1 MSYSPY
7 NLDAA
12 AGGQKSE
19 TKRVILIIIASM
31 LGFVLLVAF
40 LVLTLKLPT
49 VLSSRRA
56 ANEAAA
62 LSTIHNIATAEAT
75 YRDVHRG
82 YGSGEELAA
91 GGFIDAGFAGGSL
104 EKNGY
109 VFKLAVTPETEY
121 VSSRYVIT
129 ASPSRALEYRRPGR
143 DTSITIRPTAT
154 YARTKRVPPRPT
166 TPYSTSARGTSPVG
180 RRKGL

>member
-19 TKRVILIIIASM
+19 TKRVILIVIASM
-31 LGFVLLVAF
+31 LGFVLLAAF

-49 VLSSRRA
+49 VLSRRRA

-75 YRDVHRG
+75 YRGVHGG
-82 YGSGEELAA
+82 YGSGEALAA
-91 GGFIDAGFAGGSL
+91 GGFIDAGFAGGPL

-121 VSSRYVIT
+121 VRSRYVIT
-129 ASPSRALEYRRPGR
+129 ASPVTSTGIQATGTRHFYYDSTDGDIHVNETRP
-143 DTSITIRPTAT
+143 AT
-154 YARTKRVPPRPT
+154 TDDPILY
-166 TPYSTSARGTSPVG
+166 
-180 RRKGL
+180 